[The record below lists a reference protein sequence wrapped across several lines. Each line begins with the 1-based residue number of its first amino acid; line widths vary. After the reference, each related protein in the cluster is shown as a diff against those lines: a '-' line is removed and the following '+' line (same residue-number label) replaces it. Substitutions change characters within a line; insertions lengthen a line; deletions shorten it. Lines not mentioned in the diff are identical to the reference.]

1 MTFKDLKVMFE
12 ATIGR
17 KSAYTEKDR
26 AKLEKSTY
34 EILSGSLEGTPRVAH
49 DESSSDDEEGGIGR
63 REEEEKEIVEASMGL
78 RFQQAVTLDDF
89 LDGYNTQVNLPP
101 KRVLALT
108 SAEKSKRSSYINYW
122 KPFARIFRDALSDF
136 ETLFGDK
143 AGEYIGES
151 ELAMEEALVLSAG
164 TLGQIESKQTSEQ
177 KRWKPVASAF
187 ISASAETRETMR
199 TSWNLKG
206 IMNQMHQEKF
216 KAKKNSQQIS
226 EEDKKWV
233 QKFTCP
239 RCKTTINPKMKTAF
253 TSKNQVT
260 GHMTHCKKVP
270 EQQQTRP
277 KAAPGKSEKKRTVDM
292 RAEEEEKEAEN
303 KKKAIRVIDDMLK
316 KKQKSTST
324 QIPKRSSTLLD
335 VVMRKEI
342 PPVKTIVNGGPL
354 PVIPKLTVSSTA
366 MDPPPP
372 RYVQQQKQTQQTQQT
387 QQKADENKH
396 LDDFRIEMPFGFVAP
411 ERAEPCLLIKTNA
424 RNVTERELNNLFR
437 FFEGFQHV
445 TGVQFREKENAA
457 YAKSKTDKFILDSK
471 DPINSVLNI
480 GYFAGYTPPSS
491 ATARDAHKATTTH
504 PSASADNSLSA
515 AAKLAEPPDGL
526 YCDLC
531 EVKFAGKHHNDAVIE
546 NNWNQHAKTNCHQQS
561 LKSKKIEGAEYFR
574 PKIKRHPV
582 TGSIQLIWICDCCQ
596 VTTGLY
602 GNALWSGHAFGM
614 KHAEAM
620 REKSLSANATR
631 SSVETESPSK
641 TPTARNTPVSGQLG
655 ESESKSDWLQFKEV
669 VKNKPA
675 RNTRSCPHYDPR
687 TNKCGWA
694 NSFKNRGRTACRYCR
709 NDSSSSSDS
718 SDSNSIKKEKKG
730 KKKGNNENGKRNGK
744 VIEAKR
750 IGKIIFRNDDIDID
764 EHKGY
769 TKSDEND
776 NDNAN
781 DAEVYFVTFR
791 LKACSHHV
799 PFSVSV
805 VDSKGRKR
813 EFDDILFVSVA
824 REAIDATANNNN
836 AHKSDNSRRSQHT
849 EDKRMGLDAIVK
861 VLSLSS
867 LASYERQQKKAR
879 KSKKGTSNNAFLTSI
894 SSAFL
899 SPVHKVLDEYEFVPY
914 FSGSG
919 KGNSSWKDGKLKRK
933 PISGVSISSR
943 LLATR
948 VAILLRRREY
958 QAPLLKSIVAFA
970 FDVFFARACFARIAS
985 WVQMMSSGFING
997 DYLIRNAIWL
1007 AKGDPLGVKLHLPLS
1022 RTLSGL
1028 AVVLAEGYAS
1038 VLGVRFDTIV
1048 RNIDERLW
1056 FLGLTTQLAFLSD
1069 CMFLFTSHAAAL
1081 HVYSSLLITAQVAF
1095 GKFCYEAGFGRPL
1108 QRRKEEEHTTKR
1120 QSTES
1125 LVFGVLFVP
1134 PIFLF
1139 FPTTFAFFASYLVL
1153 HAAALL
1159 VRAMV
1164 VFLVSSLES
1173 TKRAQKLVLVQ
1184 QHRGKRF
1191 LRKYCKH
1198 VVQFWW
1204 GFSFEKNNIGFMGS
1218 CVNALRCFGRL
1229 PVASLKPFFEV

>member
-1 MTFKDLKVMFE
+1 MMMRIFYPSEYFE
-12 ATIGR
+12 
-17 KSAYTEKDR
+17 
-26 AKLEKSTY
+26 
-34 EILSGSLEGTPRVAH
+34 
-49 DESSSDDEEGGIGR
+49 EED
-63 REEEEKEIVEASMGL
+63 EEKEVYG
-78 RFQQAVTLDDF
+78 
-89 LDGYNTQVNLPP
+89 
-101 KRVLALT
+101 
-108 SAEKSKRSSYINYW
+108 W
-122 KPFARIFRDALSDF
+122 IFRSDDGF
-136 ETLFGDK
+136 MDTDDDDTDEDEQRR
-143 AGEYIGES
+143 GEKREIWNCVVSEIG
-151 ELAMEEALVLSAG
+151 
-164 TLGQIESKQTSEQ
+164 
-177 KRWKPVASAF
+177 
-187 ISASAETRETMR
+187 
-199 TSWNLKG
+199 
-206 IMNQMHQEKF
+206 
-216 KAKKNSQQIS
+216 AKKIT
-226 EEDKKWV
+226 
-233 QKFTCP
+233 F
-239 RCKTTINPKMKTAF
+239 
-253 TSKNQVT
+253 
-260 GHMTHCKKVP
+260 
-270 EQQQTRP
+270 
-277 KAAPGKSEKKRTVDM
+277 
-292 RAEEEEKEAEN
+292 
-303 KKKAIRVIDDMLK
+303 
-316 KKQKSTST
+316 
-324 QIPKRSSTLLD
+324 
-335 VVMRKEI
+335 
-342 PPVKTIVNGGPL
+342 
-354 PVIPKLTVSSTA
+354 
-366 MDPPPP
+366 
-372 RYVQQQKQTQQTQQT
+372 
-387 QQKADENKH
+387 
-396 LDDFRIEMPFGFVAP
+396 
-411 ERAEPCLLIKTNA
+411 
-424 RNVTERELNNLFR
+424 
-437 FFEGFQHV
+437 
-445 TGVQFREKENAA
+445 
-457 YAKSKTDKFILDSK
+457 
-471 DPINSVLNI
+471 
-480 GYFAGYTPPSS
+480 
-491 ATARDAHKATTTH
+491 
-504 PSASADNSLSA
+504 
-515 AAKLAEPPDGL
+515 
-526 YCDLC
+526 
-531 EVKFAGKHHNDAVIE
+531 
-546 NNWNQHAKTNCHQQS
+546 
-561 LKSKKIEGAEYFR
+561 
-574 PKIKRHPV
+574 
-582 TGSIQLIWICDCCQ
+582 
-596 VTTGLY
+596 
-602 GNALWSGHAFGM
+602 
-614 KHAEAM
+614 
-620 REKSLSANATR
+620 
-631 SSVETESPSK
+631 
-641 TPTARNTPVSGQLG
+641 
-655 ESESKSDWLQFKEV
+655 
-669 VKNKPA
+669 
-675 RNTRSCPHYDPR
+675 
-687 TNKCGWA
+687 
-694 NSFKNRGRTACRYCR
+694 
-709 NDSSSSSDS
+709 DSSSSSS
-718 SDSNSIKKEKKG
+718 SHHLSDDDDDDDDDAVQRILFPRRNHKKETTK
-730 KKKGNNENGKRNGK
+730 NENGKRNGK

-997 DYLIRNAIWL
+997 DYLIRNANWL

-1173 TKRAQKLVLVQ
+1173 TKRYFSFSSLSSSSSSSSSSSYDNDDGSDEDGIVLFRAVTTTVLGETTPSIENNKISAQKLVLVQ
-1184 QHRGKRF
+1184 QHRGKKF

>member
-1 MTFKDLKVMFE
+1 MNVSTHTVRISNLPEQFDEDDFTSMCQNINPKSKTRFFRNNNTGEMDFKSKKEAERCIEEYDETDIDGGCLRVELVAAASANNNNTSTSREQQSNTPPTTSGQSPYSGGMNARLLSPSRGHGQRKKEYDADGLEATTSRAEEDLECDSEDERSNIWANIKEMTFKDLKVMFE

-239 RCKTTINPKMKTAF
+239 RCKTTINPKTKTAF

-445 TGVQFREKENAA
+445 TVRDDTSFFGAGGEKKVIHGVQFREKENAA

-602 GNALWSGHAFGM
+602 GNALWICQ
-614 KHAEAM
+614 
-620 REKSLSANATR
+620 RTR
-631 SSVETESPSK
+631 RDPRLKPSENPDDDLAKDRSPSK

-709 NDSSSSSDS
+709 NDS
-718 SDSNSIKKEKKG
+718 
-730 KKKGNNENGKRNGK
+730 R
-744 VIEAKR
+744 
-750 IGKIIFRNDDIDID
+750 
-764 EHKGY
+764 
-769 TKSDEND
+769 
-776 NDNAN
+776 
-781 DAEVYFVTFR
+781 
-791 LKACSHHV
+791 
-799 PFSVSV
+799 
-805 VDSKGRKR
+805 
-813 EFDDILFVSVA
+813 
-824 REAIDATANNNN
+824 
-836 AHKSDNSRRSQHT
+836 
-849 EDKRMGLDAIVK
+849 
-861 VLSLSS
+861 
-867 LASYERQQKKAR
+867 
-879 KSKKGTSNNAFLTSI
+879 
-894 SSAFL
+894 
-899 SPVHKVLDEYEFVPY
+899 
-914 FSGSG
+914 
-919 KGNSSWKDGKLKRK
+919 
-933 PISGVSISSR
+933 
-943 LLATR
+943 
-948 VAILLRRREY
+948 
-958 QAPLLKSIVAFA
+958 
-970 FDVFFARACFARIAS
+970 
-985 WVQMMSSGFING
+985 
-997 DYLIRNAIWL
+997 
-1007 AKGDPLGVKLHLPLS
+1007 
-1022 RTLSGL
+1022 
-1028 AVVLAEGYAS
+1028 
-1038 VLGVRFDTIV
+1038 
-1048 RNIDERLW
+1048 
-1056 FLGLTTQLAFLSD
+1056 
-1069 CMFLFTSHAAAL
+1069 
-1081 HVYSSLLITAQVAF
+1081 
-1095 GKFCYEAGFGRPL
+1095 
-1108 QRRKEEEHTTKR
+1108 
-1120 QSTES
+1120 
-1125 LVFGVLFVP
+1125 
-1134 PIFLF
+1134 
-1139 FPTTFAFFASYLVL
+1139 
-1153 HAAALL
+1153 
-1159 VRAMV
+1159 
-1164 VFLVSSLES
+1164 
-1173 TKRAQKLVLVQ
+1173 
-1184 QHRGKRF
+1184 
-1191 LRKYCKH
+1191 
-1198 VVQFWW
+1198 
-1204 GFSFEKNNIGFMGS
+1204 
-1218 CVNALRCFGRL
+1218 
-1229 PVASLKPFFEV
+1229 

>member
-1 MTFKDLKVMFE
+1 MNARLLSPSRGHGQRKKEYDADGLEATTSRAEEDLECDSEDERSNIWANIKEMTFKDLKVMFE

-239 RCKTTINPKMKTAF
+239 RCKTTINPKTKTAF

-366 MDPPPP
+366 IDPPPP

-445 TGVQFREKENAA
+445 TVRDDTSFFGAGGEKKVIHVQFRV
-457 YAKSKTDKFILDSK
+457 Y
-471 DPINSVLNI
+471 NS
-480 GYFAGYTPPSS
+480 G
-491 ATARDAHKATTTH
+491 R
-504 PSASADNSLSA
+504 
-515 AAKLAEPPDGL
+515 
-526 YCDLC
+526 
-531 EVKFAGKHHNDAVIE
+531 
-546 NNWNQHAKTNCHQQS
+546 
-561 LKSKKIEGAEYFR
+561 KKMQR
-574 PKIKRHPV
+574 
-582 TGSIQLIWICDCCQ
+582 
-596 VTTGLY
+596 
-602 GNALWSGHAFGM
+602 
-614 KHAEAM
+614 
-620 REKSLSANATR
+620 TR
-631 SSVETESPSK
+631 
-641 TPTARNTPVSGQLG
+641 R
-655 ESESKSDWLQFKEV
+655 
-669 VKNKPA
+669 
-675 RNTRSCPHYDPR
+675 
-687 TNKCGWA
+687 
-694 NSFKNRGRTACRYCR
+694 
-709 NDSSSSSDS
+709 
-718 SDSNSIKKEKKG
+718 
-730 KKKGNNENGKRNGK
+730 
-744 VIEAKR
+744 AKR
-750 IGKIIFRNDDIDID
+750 ISSYWTLRIQSTLCSILDTSQGTHHLPPR
-764 EHKGY
+764 
-769 TKSDEND
+769 
-776 NDNAN
+776 
-781 DAEVYFVTFR
+781 R
-791 LKACSHHV
+791 LGMRTRRPRPIQA
-799 PFSVSV
+799 PP
-805 VDSKGRKR
+805 RI
-813 EFDDILFVSVA
+813 ILF
-824 REAIDATANNNN
+824 
-836 AHKSDNSRRSQHT
+836 
-849 EDKRMGLDAIVK
+849 
-861 VLSLSS
+861 
-867 LASYERQQKKAR
+867 
-879 KSKKGTSNNAFLTSI
+879 
-894 SSAFL
+894 
-899 SPVHKVLDEYEFVPY
+899 
-914 FSGSG
+914 
-919 KGNSSWKDGKLKRK
+919 
-933 PISGVSISSR
+933 
-943 LLATR
+943 
-948 VAILLRRREY
+948 
-958 QAPLLKSIVAFA
+958 
-970 FDVFFARACFARIAS
+970 
-985 WVQMMSSGFING
+985 
-997 DYLIRNAIWL
+997 
-1007 AKGDPLGVKLHLPLS
+1007 
-1022 RTLSGL
+1022 
-1028 AVVLAEGYAS
+1028 
-1038 VLGVRFDTIV
+1038 
-1048 RNIDERLW
+1048 
-1056 FLGLTTQLAFLSD
+1056 
-1069 CMFLFTSHAAAL
+1069 
-1081 HVYSSLLITAQVAF
+1081 
-1095 GKFCYEAGFGRPL
+1095 L
-1108 QRRKEEEHTTKR
+1108 QR
-1120 QSTES
+1120 Q
-1125 LVFGVLFVP
+1125 
-1134 PIFLF
+1134 
-1139 FPTTFAFFASYLVL
+1139 
-1153 HAAALL
+1153 
-1159 VRAMV
+1159 
-1164 VFLVSSLES
+1164 
-1173 TKRAQKLVLVQ
+1173 
-1184 QHRGKRF
+1184 
-1191 LRKYCKH
+1191 
-1198 VVQFWW
+1198 
-1204 GFSFEKNNIGFMGS
+1204 N
-1218 CVNALRCFGRL
+1218 
-1229 PVASLKPFFEV
+1229 